1 MLRLLLLLI
10 AVAAVAL
17 VLAVR
22 SDAHLV
28 ATPKDSSVVAIHNA
42 QSANL
47 YHARY
52 VCRYG
57 DGQHRRWACKAATGW
72 LLREWQQTRPADVIY
87 RMIQAAEQVARE
99 GVGDPWPNCLD
110 PYDGSG
116 ASWQRTKNCESP
128 GYAWSA
134 DPPGYDCGPLQL
146 DPILWR
152 HVIRRWGV
160 PC

>member
-1 MLRLLLLLI
+1 
-10 AVAAVAL
+10 
-17 VLAVR
+17 
-22 SDAHLV
+22 
-28 ATPKDSSVVAIHNA
+28 
-42 QSANL
+42 
-47 YHARY
+47 
-52 VCRYG
+52 
-57 DGQHRRWACKAATGW
+57 
-72 LLREWQQTRPADVIY
+72 
-87 RMIQAAEQVARE
+87 MIQAAEQVARE

-160 PC
+160 LLMSKPPPIFSLRFWRLLALILREPIRW